1 MFANPFT
8 PVFGGKPGFFFGR
21 QALVERFERALEVR
35 GSEDRALFVTGTR
48 GSGKTSLVE
57 HFSQQ
62 AQEAGWDV
70 FDVNAENALN
80 SLFRRLA
87 RFDTRSSTV
96 APQVGVTV
104 LGVGGSVGGTGTTKT
119 AHYTPED
126 LDTLLLETCERASKG
141 VFISIDEIQKVPLEE
156 VSRICGAF
164 QMASRKGFD
173 VALVVAGLPYA
184 YDDVIHRDGCTYMRR
199 CVHEEL
205 GLLSREEVEGA
216 FASAFGS
223 IKGLKVEPAALEQLV
238 RRSSGHPYM
247 MQLLGY
253 HAVEFANQRLS
264 GRTYRLAVDDVETF
278 FPVALEAYER
288 RSLQPL
294 LDAMS
299 TGAAEYL
306 RAMVAVMDEN
316 HVAQTG
322 DVAKEMGKTHSQV
335 AVYRKELLSN
345 GIILAP
351 VRGAV
356 RFNIPYLRD
365 YLCKERPA
373 DENARL
379 VEAWDV

>member
-1 MFANPFT
+1 MFTNPFT

-21 QALVERFERALEVR
+21 QALVERFERALDVR

-57 HFSQQ
+57 HLSQR
-62 AQEAGWDV
+62 AQEAGWDT

-96 APQVGVTV
+96 APQVSVTAF
-104 LGVGGSVGGTGTTKT
+104 GMGGSVGGSGTTKT
-119 AHYTPED
+119 THYTPED
-126 LDTLLLETCERASKG
+126 LDTLLLETCEQARKG

-156 VSRICGAF
+156 VSLICGAF
-164 QMASRKGFD
+164 QMASRKGHD
-173 VALVVAGLPYA
+173 IALVVAGLPFA
-184 YDDVIHRDGCTYMRR
+184 YDNVIHHDGCTYMRR

-205 GLLSREEVEGA
+205 GLLTHAEVEGA
-216 FASAFGS
+216 FSSAFES
-223 IKGLKVEPAALEQLV
+223 IEGLTVEPTALEQLV
-238 RRSSGHPYM
+238 RQSSGHPYM

-253 HAVEFANQRLS
+253 YAVEYANQQMQ
-264 GRTYRLAVDDVETF
+264 GRAYRLTEAGVDAF

-294 LDAMS
+294 LDAMGS
-299 TGAAEYL
+299 GEVSYL
-306 RAMVAVMDEN
+306 RAMVAVMDES

-322 DVAKEMGKTHSQV
+322 DVAQNLGKTHRQV
-335 AVYRKELLSN
+335 AAYRQTLLNN
-345 GIILAP
+345 GVILAP
-351 VRGAV
+351 ARGAV

-365 YLCKERPA
+365 YLSKARPA

>member
-1 MFANPFT
+1 MLANPFT

-21 QALVERFERALEVR
+21 QALVGRFERALEVR
-35 GSEDRALFVTGTR
+35 GSEDRALFITGTR

-57 HFSQQ
+57 HLSQRAQ
-62 AQEAGWDV
+62 AAGWDV

-104 LGVGGSVGGTGTTKT
+104 FGTGGTLGGSGTTKT
-119 AHYTPED
+119 AHYTADD
-126 LDTLLLETCERASKG
+126 LDTLLLETCGQARKG

-164 QMASRKGFD
+164 QMASRKGHD

-184 YDDVIHRDGCTYMRR
+184 YDDVIHHDGCTYMRR

-205 GLLSREEVEGA
+205 GLLTRGEVEGA

-223 IKGLKVEPAALEQLV
+223 IGGLTVEPAALERLV
-238 RRSSGHPYM
+238 GLSSGHPYM

-253 HAVEFANQRLS
+253 HAVEFASQHAS
-264 GRTYRLAVDDVETF
+264 GGAYSLRGEDVDTF

-294 LDAMS
+294 LDAM
-299 TGAAEYL
+299 GEGEVAYL
-306 RAMVAVMDEN
+306 RAMVVVMDAS

-322 DVAKEMGKTHSQV
+322 DVARSLGKTHRQV
-335 AVYRKELLSN
+335 APYRQALLNN
-345 GIILAP
+345 GVILAP
-351 VRGAV
+351 GRGTV

-365 YLCKERPA
+365 YLGKARPA